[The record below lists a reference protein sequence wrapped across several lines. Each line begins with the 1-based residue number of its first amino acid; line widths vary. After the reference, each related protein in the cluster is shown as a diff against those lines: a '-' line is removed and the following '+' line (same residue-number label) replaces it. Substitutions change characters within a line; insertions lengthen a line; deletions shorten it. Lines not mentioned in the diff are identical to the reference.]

1 MKTRRFRSSTASL
14 EGDPSMQRA
23 ILASVVLLLVCLL
36 TTGPARSEPIR
47 VSTEQ
52 PDLAA
57 RPALQIEGGELLL
70 SLPEAISIALE
81 RNLSLVIERYS
92 TEAAELAITQNVG
105 IYDVFA
111 EFDLA
116 TLEEISPAATNLDGA
131 EIQQYAQDNAD
142 LRVSQLVP
150 TGGTVRLDWL
160 NRRQDT
166 NSTFATLNP
175 NYRVD
180 MDLHFVQPLLRN
192 LGRLATDR
200 NIRIARTNQAISL
213 ENFELQVTA
222 VILMVE
228 RAYWDLAEAIAQL
241 EVAEQSLDLAKQLQD
256 QNKIRVEVGTLA
268 PLELVQSEAGVAQRE
283 VDIIR
288 ARAAVGDRGDVLRQ
302 LLNIKRN
309 DDLWQIPVKPT
320 SDPFLDPFEVDMD
333 EAIATALANRPELR
347 RKELDL
353 RNRELDVRYFKN
365 QKKPRLDFVGT
376 YGYNG
381 LGGDVIIREGIGGD
395 PIEILP
401 GGYSDA
407 IDQIKGLDFEGW
419 RTALAFAYPIQ
430 NRTAKAQSAIAEV
443 NYEQGQAEYEDL
455 ELSVVTEVRR
465 VARALGAAAES
476 VESADVNRR
485 LQQKNYEAEQ
495 KRYDNGM
502 STSFQVLRIQDDL
515 TLARSQYVSAVAA
528 YRRALALYY
537 QSLGTLIPVSNV
549 DIVET
554 TTDQEADATN

>member
-1 MKTRRFRSSTASL
+1 MINRRFDSSIACS
-14 EGDPSMQRA
+14 EGVPSRQY
-23 ILASVVLLLVCLL
+23 VLLAGLIVLLSCLL
-36 TTGPARSEPIR
+36 ITGSTRGEPIR
-47 VSTEQ
+47 VSTDQ
-52 PDLAA
+52 PDLTQSPTL
-57 RPALQIEGGELLL
+57 RIEQGELQL

-81 RNLSLVIERYS
+81 RNLSLVVERYF
-92 TEAAELAITQNVG
+92 TEEAELAITQNIG
-105 IYDVFA
+105 IYDVFT
-111 EFDLA
+111 EFELA
-116 TLEEISPAATNLDGA
+116 ALEETSPAATNLDGA
-131 EIQQYAQDNAD
+131 LIQEFAQDNAD

-150 TGGTVRLDWL
+150 TGGTVRFDFL
-160 NRRQDT
+160 NRKQDT

-180 MDLHFVQPLLRN
+180 TDLHFIQPLLRN
-192 LGRLATDR
+192 MGRLATDR
-200 NIRIARTNQAISL
+200 NIRIARTNQQISL
-213 ENFELQVTA
+213 ENFELQVTS
-222 VILMVE
+222 VIVMVE
-228 RAYWDLAEAIAQL
+228 NAYWNLAESIAQL

-256 QNKIRVEVGTLA
+256 QNEIRVEVGTLA

-302 LLNIKRN
+302 LLNIERN
-309 DDLWQIPVKPT
+309 GELWSVPIKPT
-320 SDPFLDPFEVDMD
+320 SDPFSDFFEVDMD
-333 EAIATALANRPELR
+333 DAIATALTNRPELR
-347 RKELDL
+347 SKQLDL
-353 RNRELDVRYFKN
+353 QNRELDVRYFKN
-365 QKKPRLDFVGT
+365 QRKPRLDFVGS

-381 LGGDVIIREGIGGD
+381 LGGDVIIRDDIGGD
-395 PIEILP
+395 PIEIIP

-407 IDQIKGLDFEGW
+407 IDQIKDFDFEGW
-419 RTALAFAYPIQ
+419 RAALNFAYPIQ

-443 NYEQGQAEYEDL
+443 NYERGQTEYQDL

-465 VARALGAAAES
+465 VARALEAAAES

-485 LQQKNYEAEQ
+485 LQEKNYEAEQ

-515 TLARSQYVSAVAA
+515 TLARSQYVAAVAA

-537 QSLGTLIPVSNV
+537 QSLGVLIAESDV

-554 TTDQEADATN
+554 YGDQEN